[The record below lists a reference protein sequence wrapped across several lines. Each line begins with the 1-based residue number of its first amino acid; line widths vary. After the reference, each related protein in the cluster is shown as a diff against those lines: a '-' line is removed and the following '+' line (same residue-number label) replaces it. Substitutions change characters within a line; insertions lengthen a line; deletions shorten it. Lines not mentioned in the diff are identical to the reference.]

1 MNKKILA
8 VIISIIV
15 LITMFFIFRL
25 IFNISLQKSI
35 LYLIPIA
42 FILAIFRSIYGN
54 KNSKQLKIN
63 HTKFYKKWLAFSS
76 HFLYCGAWVL
86 RGIQGGACAPLTSGY
101 LHQIRRYLASKYRAC
116 QTLLV
121 SFVESDL
128 IVTFTLRT
136 IRPSDVLKGWD
147 L

>member
-63 HTKFYKKWLAFSS
+63 HTKFYKKWLAFASLFCIVES
-76 HFLYCGAWVL
+76 GGEGDSRGSL
-86 RGIQGGACAPLTSGY
+86 RPFDKRLFAPNTQVFGQQIQSLPNP
-101 LHQIRRYLASKYRAC
+101 
-116 QTLLV
+116 LV
-121 SFVESDL
+121 SFVESTFKG
-128 IVTFTLRT
+128 TFTLRT
-136 IRPSDVLKGWD
+136 IRPQDVLKGWD